1 MIRRT
6 PLKRGTKPLKRT
18 PLRKV
23 SKKRAK
29 EGRIYSEKRKA
40 FLERWPWCQVWMSEN
55 GFKQPYPESEGDSF
69 APMVKAEMFE
79 IKVCPRSCD
88 IHHKAKRTGSNYL
101 NESTWLA
108 VSREMHEKIHQN
120 PSWARAQGYLV

>member
-40 FLERWPWCQVWMSEN
+40 FLEAHPICQVWVAMRGIKEIPPLIYVIEGRVYCAEDMIHN
-55 GFKQPYPESEGDSF
+55 G
-69 APMVKAEMFE
+69 APT
-79 IKVCPRSCD
+79 SCD

-101 NESTWLA
+101 DESTWLA